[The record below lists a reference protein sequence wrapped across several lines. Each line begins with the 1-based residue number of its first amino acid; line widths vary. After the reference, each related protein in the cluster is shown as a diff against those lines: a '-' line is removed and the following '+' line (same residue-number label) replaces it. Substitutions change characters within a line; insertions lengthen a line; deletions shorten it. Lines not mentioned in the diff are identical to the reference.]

1 MKILYT
7 LNSGRPG
14 GMEQHTLD
22 LVGEMVGRGHD
33 VFVWCAEGEIKEWF
47 INAGAKVFVKT
58 IKFDLDPAYIS
69 SLCKFLK
76 SEKIEV
82 VHCHELKAVTN
93 SLIAAFFARV
103 PVRISHT
110 HTPISLWPIN
120 PAVKSA
126 TLIGYSTII
135 NLLATKEIAL
145 TQSRKK
151 IKEKEGIGD
160 KKLTVIPNALKT
172 QRFDVTLDQKNN
184 FRKEICGKYNI
195 PEDAYIFGNV
205 SRLTEEKGHEILIE
219 AFRKFQEFS
228 ITDKEKTYL
237 LIAGGG
243 RLEEKVKGLV
253 ERMGL
258 SGKVLISGIFEA
270 YDIVKYYSSFDSF
283 VFPTLAE
290 GFGIVLI
297 EAMYSELPVICSDLE
312 VLQEVGG
319 STVLYF
325 ETGNSKDLAEKMLN
339 LYQKQER
346 LSELTG
352 SAKKRVEELFSMH
365 KFGDS
370 YEKLYYENL
379 NARPL

>member
-1 MKILYT
+1 
-7 LNSGRPG
+7 
-14 GMEQHTLD
+14 
-22 LVGEMVGRGHD
+22 

-47 INAGAKVFVKT
+47 TNAGAKVFVKP
-58 IKFDLDPAYIS
+58 IKFDIDPAYIS
-69 SLCKFLK
+69 SLYTFLK
-76 SEKIEV
+76 SVKIEV
-82 VHCHELKAVTN
+82 IHSHELKAVTN
-93 SLIAAFFARV
+93 SLIAAFLAGV

-120 PAVKSA
+120 PVIKSA
-126 TLIGYSTII
+126 TLLGYSII
-135 NLLATKEIAL
+135 VNLLATKEIAL
-145 TQSRKK
+145 TESRKK
-151 IKEKEGIGD
+151 IKEKEGIRSQ
-160 KKLTVIPNALKT
+160 KLAVIPNALKT

-184 FRKEICGKYNI
+184 FRKEICGKFNI
-195 PEDAYIFGNV
+195 PGDAYIFGNV
-205 SRLTEEKGHEILIE
+205 SRLTEEKGHETLIE

-228 ITDKEKTYL
+228 IPDKEKVYL

-243 RLEEKVKGLV
+243 RLDDKIKELV
-253 ERMGL
+253 QRMGL
-258 SGKVLISGIFEA
+258 SDKVFISGVFEA
-270 YDIVKYYSSFDSF
+270 EDIVKYYSSFDSF

-290 GFGIVLI
+290 GFGLVLI

-325 ETGNSKDLAEKMLN
+325 ETGNSKDLSDKMLN
-339 LYQKQER
+339 LYQKRGR
-346 LSELTG
+346 LNELTQ
-352 SAKKRVEELFSMH
+352 SAKKRVEELFSVQ